1 MNGKGARFGI
11 AARFAAIVAGAF
23 IGVAVVSVLAYM
35 AITRIGDSL
44 ESESGALDVAILS
57 QSADHDFSDSM
68 LSLYRARLAYL
79 EKSPDLREAIAAHES
94 TRARALKT
102 LESLN
107 AHPKLPD
114 EIRSTIMDARKAAG
128 NFANAAETIVT
139 SYASGLIGGSDF
151 GIATIRFGE
160 ISAQMRKL
168 VGLAEEASAKVA
180 LAAAGTKSLYSLLVA
195 ALTGAILLMGLAAA
209 LIAMRSINRVLDSI
223 VSAVEKV
230 GDGDLR
236 VQLGIRARNEI
247 GRLCASVD
255 NLVGSLGVLVSAFK
269 EQIDDLD
276 GTGLALAGSMD
287 RVGGAMRDITDSTR
301 GSRSRLEEETIL
313 VGETTTSMQDI
324 VRGVEGLSASLE
336 RQHEAARVSAASV
349 EAIMAGI
356 DAASVTAREA
366 IAERDRLQAEGE
378 GGRGRME
385 EASAAVEEIGASSES
400 LGEAARLIAEIADRT
415 NLLAMNAAIEAA
427 HAGDAGRGFAVVADE
442 IRRLAEQATAKA
454 REIGGDLDRVVTSI
468 ATVRGSSAAAGES
481 FGAILERARNLGYKV
496 DGIAHALD
504 EQRLGG
510 SAALEGIV
518 KLRDIAGE
526 ISETAEAMA
535 RGNETVLR
543 RVDLLNEANDLT
555 MKDSDAVVAAL
566 AEIEGAVKDA
576 LAAAA
581 TTSSLIASVRKAVEP
596 FKTREPAPPA
606 GSGET
611 A

>member
-1 MNGKGARFGI
+1 MKGKGARFGI

-23 IGVAVVSVLAYM
+23 VGVAIVSVLAFV

-114 EIRSTIMDARKAAG
+114 EIRSTILDARQAAG
-128 NFANAAETIVT
+128 GFANAAETIVT
-139 SYASGLIGGSDF
+139 SYGSGLIGESDF

-168 VGLAEEASAKVA
+168 VGLSEEASGKVA
-180 LAAAGTKSLYSLLVA
+180 IAAAATKSLYSLLVA
-195 ALTGAILLMGLAAA
+195 VMTGVILVMGLAAA

-230 GDGDLR
+230 GDGDLT
-236 VQLGIRARNEI
+236 VQLGIRANNEI

-255 NLVGSLGVLVSAFK
+255 SLVGRLGLLVSAFK
-269 EQIDDLD
+269 GQIDDLD

-287 RVGGAMRDITDSTR
+287 RVGGAMRDITGSTQ
-301 GSRSRLEEETIL
+301 GSRSRLEEESVL
-313 VGETTTSMQDI
+313 VGETTSSMQDI
-324 VRGVEGLSASLE
+324 VRGVEGLSESLE
-336 RQHEAARVSAASV
+336 RQHEAARASASSV

-356 DAASVTAREA
+356 DAATIAAREA
-366 IAERDRLQAEGE
+366 LAERDRLQAEGE

-454 REIGGDLDRVVTSI
+454 REIGGDLDRVVASI
-468 ATVRGSSAAAGES
+468 ATVRGSSEAAGES
-481 FGAILERARNLGYKV
+481 FGAILERARTLGSKV

-518 KLRDIAGE
+518 RLRDIAGE

-543 RVDLLNEANDLT
+543 RVDLLNGANDLT

-566 AEIEGAVKDA
+566 SEIEEAVRDA
-576 LAAAA
+576 LAAAG
-581 TTSSLIASVRKAVEP
+581 TTSTLIASVRKAVEP
-596 FKTREPAPPA
+596 FKLR
-606 GSGET
+606 
-611 A
+611 